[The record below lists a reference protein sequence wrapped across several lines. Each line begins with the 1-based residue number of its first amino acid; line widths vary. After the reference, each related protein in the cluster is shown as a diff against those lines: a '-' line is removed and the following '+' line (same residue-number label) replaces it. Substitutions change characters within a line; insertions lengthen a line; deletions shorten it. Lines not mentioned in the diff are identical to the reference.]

1 MYITLDEV
9 QLDDQLQWVNEFEH
23 DAVAQT
29 QERSITGALLVQHGI
44 KLHGREIDLRSNG
57 GVWAPLSVVRQLE
70 AMRDEPG
77 RVMLL
82 TLADGREFHVIFNR
96 ASGAPLTAT
105 PVEREAYPTPGS
117 VYFVDLRLITVAP
130 PVVPDPEPDPES

>member
-1 MYITLDEV
+1 MYITLDDV

-29 QERSITGALLVQHGI
+29 QERSITGKLLLQYAAAPL
-44 KLHGREIDLRSNG
+44 LHGREIDLRSNG
-57 GVWAPLSVVRQLE
+57 GAWTPLSVVRQLE

-82 TLADGREFHVIFNR
+82 TLADARQFHVIFNR
-96 ASGAPLTAT
+96 SSGSPLTAE
-105 PVEREAYPTPGS
+105 PVFREAYPTADS
-117 VYFVDLRLITVAP
+117 LYDINMRLLTVAP
-130 PVVPDPEPDPES
+130 PPDPAPAP

>member
-29 QERSITGALLVQHGI
+29 QERSITGALLVQHSV

-57 GVWAPLSVVRQLE
+57 GAWTPLSVVRQLE

-77 RVMLL
+77 RIMLL
-82 TLADGREFHVIFNR
+82 TLADGRQFYVIFNR
-96 ASGAPLTAT
+96 ASGAPLTVEAL
-105 PVEREAYPTPGS
+105 EREAYPTPDS
-117 VYFVDLRLITVAP
+117 DYLINLRLITVAQ
-130 PVVPDPEPDPES
+130 SH